1 MIQRIQSL
9 WLLLALIST
18 SVMFFLPLAE
28 ISTADA
34 DVYSLNFE
42 NIKTTTDNSVVHT
55 AYSLAG
61 LIGIVTLLS
70 FISLFLFKYRNLQM
84 RICMFNSLL
93 IIGIIALT
101 AYFTYFVVKDSEAFP
116 GIAAILPLIAF
127 IFTLMARR
135 AVKKDEELIK
145 SVDRIR

>member
-9 WLLLALIST
+9 WLLLATAST
-18 SVMFFLPLAE
+18 AIMFFLPLAE

-34 DVYSLNFE
+34 EVYSLNFFS
-42 NIKTTTDNSVVHT
+42 IKTVTDSTVVHT
-55 AYSLAG
+55 AYSLSG
-61 LIGIVTLLS
+61 LVGIVTFLS
-70 FISLFLFKYRNLQM
+70 FICVFLFKKRNLQM

-101 AYFTYFVVKDSEAFP
+101 AYFTYFVVKDSEALP
-116 GIAAILPLIAF
+116 GIAATFPLIAF

-135 AVKKDEELIK
+135 AVKKDEELVS